1 MQAPTSTSPDAH
13 FNSTGSGANQ
23 SHPVGSCCKSA
34 IARKPTFKSLMKGS
48 IVQLQEGER
57 KVRNQMFNEFR
68 VINAFEGNQVYKLRI
83 KYRIAKFSNMW
94 T

>member
-1 MQAPTSTSPDAH
+1 
-13 FNSTGSGANQ
+13 
-23 SHPVGSCCKSA
+23 
-34 IARKPTFKSLMKGS
+34 MKGS